1 MAYLDRGGISMIK
14 ILRIALSI
22 LSLIVIVPGCSENK
36 SSPQSGNPYLS
47 NSAWPI
53 IHHSS
58 SQTASSPFAGPGS
71 QAGIPPRADFITS
84 TVQGTGPV
92 VFDSKGN
99 VLFEKVAILNQVH
112 IFSKLDPVTLNT
124 ITSYT
129 VNVSASDPLNGLYS
143 FVDYQDCW
151 WNAYNQTF
159 LRLCFNGNSI
169 VPDMSTNLAALYPT
183 QITSQDSIVSMNPLY
198 TSPGMMDIAFVTE
211 GLQPVHQG
219 GYFTQAITGAK
230 VGVMRINS
238 DRSISLFMQDFPNE
252 DITNSFA
259 VAPDGGIYVITDKHA
274 VKLMLQQTCSCGAE
288 ALKIVWEVPYET
300 GLPIQQ
306 IACPNATPDWE
317 CRINVMLN
325 GGRLSPDGSGTT
337 PTLMDHGK
345 YMVFADGELPLK
357 LVALR
362 TTDGSALPIDKP
374 VPFTETTAQTE
385 NICASFGN
393 TFVIENN
400 YSPGV
405 AAYEITGQP
414 GQETVRQLWVNYS
427 VFAPNA
433 VPLIAGGTNT
443 VYVYEMQGP
452 SFYPLTT
459 TTQQWFVTA
468 LDLGTGAVVWRKPI
482 GSNIPYNSIYA
493 PLSLDNKQQIYIG
506 LFGGLL
512 RIHQ

>member
-1 MAYLDRGGISMIK
+1 MKKTLK
-14 ILRIALSI
+14 IVAC
-22 LSLIVIVPGCSENK
+22 IVFYGLLAAGCSTSK
-36 SSPQSGNPYLS
+36 SAAGRNANPYLS

-53 IHHSS
+53 IHQSS
-58 SQTASSPFAGPGS
+58 SQNASSPFAGPGGS
-71 QAGIPPRADFITS
+71 AGNPPQDEFITS

-129 VNVSASDPLNGLYS
+129 VSVSAADPLNGLYS

-159 LRLCFNGNSI
+159 LRLCFHGNTI
-169 VPDMSTNLAALYPT
+169 VQDMSLNLSALYPT
-183 QITSQDSIVSMNPLY
+183 ELTSDDSIVSMNPLY
-198 TSPGMMDIAFVTE
+198 TSPGMIDIAFVTE
-211 GLQPVHQG
+211 GLKGVHQG
-219 GYFTQAITGAK
+219 GYFTQQIIGAK
-230 VGVMRINS
+230 VGVLRINN
-238 DRSISLFMQDFPNE
+238 DRSTSLFLQNFTDE

-259 VAPDGGIYVITDKHA
+259 VAPDGGIYVVTDKHA

-288 ALKIVWEVPYET
+288 ALNIIWEVPYDT

-306 IACPNATPDWE
+306 IPCDNSTPDWE
-317 CRINVMLN
+317 CRINVTLN

-337 PTLMDHGK
+337 PTLMGPEQD
-345 YMVFADGELPLK
+345 YMVFADGELP
-357 LVALR
+357 VHVIALR
-362 TTDGSALPIDKP
+362 TTDGTSLTADNR
-374 VPFTETTAQTE
+374 VPFTASTAQTE
-385 NICASFGN
+385 NICTSYGN
-393 TFVIENN
+393 KFVIENN
-400 YSPGV
+400 YGSGV
-405 AAYEITGQP
+405 AGYEITGQT
-414 GQETVRQLWVNYS
+414 GHESVKLLWVNNN

-433 VPLIAGGTNT
+433 VPLISGISNT
-443 VYVYEMQGP
+443 VYLYEMQGP

-468 LDLGTGAVVWRKPI
+468 LDLSTGDILWRKPI
-482 GSNIPYNSIYA
+482 GEGIGYNSIYA
-493 PLSLDNKQQIYIG
+493 PLSLDNKKHVYIG

-512 RIHQ
+512 RVD

>member
-1 MAYLDRGGISMIK
+1 MNKTISMLISFVM
-14 ILRIALSI
+14 LSV
-22 LSLIVIVPGCSENK
+22 LTGCSESK
-36 SSPQSGNPYLS
+36 TTGIIANPYLA

-53 IHHSS
+53 IHQSS
-58 SQTASSPFAGPGS
+58 YQNASSFFAGPNGS
-71 QAGIPPRADFITS
+71 INNPPSSEFIPNPI
-84 TVQGTGPV
+84 QGTGPV

-99 VLFEKVAILNQVH
+99 ALFEKVAILNQAH
-112 IFSKLDPVTLNT
+112 IFSIVDPVTLNT

-159 LRLCFNGNSI
+159 LRLCFQGNSI
-169 VPDMSTNLAALYPT
+169 VADMSINLAALYPT
-183 QITSQDSIVSMNPLY
+183 QITAQDSIVSMNPLY

-211 GLQPVHQG
+211 GLQPVHQN
-219 GYFTQAITGAK
+219 GYFTQTITGAK

-238 DRSISLFMQDFPNE
+238 DRSISLFLQDFPNE

-259 VAPDGGIYVITDKHA
+259 VTPDGGIYVITDKHA
-274 VKLMLQQTCSCGAE
+274 VKLSLQQTCACSAQT
-288 ALKIVWEVPYET
+288 LKIVWEVPYDT

-306 IACPNATPDWE
+306 FPCPDTIPDWE
-317 CRINVMLN
+317 CRINVILN

-337 PTLMDHGK
+337 PTLMEQGK
-345 YMVFADGELPLK
+345 YMVFADGELPMK

-362 TTDGSALPIDKP
+362 TTDGSSIPIDNP
-374 VPFTETTAQTE
+374 IPFTESTAQTE
-385 NICASFGN
+385 NICASYGN
-393 TFVIENN
+393 KFIIENN
-400 YSPGV
+400 YSPGI
-405 AAYEITGQP
+405 AAYEIIGQP
-414 GQETVRQLWVNYS
+414 GHEQVKQLWVNYK

-433 VPLIAGGTNT
+433 VPLISGASNT

-468 LDLGTGAVVWRKPI
+468 LDLQTGNILWRKHI
-482 GSNIPYNSIYA
+482 GNGILYNSIYA
-493 PLSLDNKQQIYIG
+493 PLSLDDKKHIYIG

-512 RIHQ
+512 RLD

>member
-1 MAYLDRGGISMIK
+1 MEVFMAKSFS
-14 ILRIALSI
+14 IALSVVF
-22 LSLIVIVPGCSENK
+22 LFLFMPGCSETK
-36 SSPQSGNPYLS
+36 SPQQGGNPYLS

-53 IHHSS
+53 IHQSS
-58 SQTASSPFAGPGS
+58 SQTASSAFVGPAGS
-71 QAGIPPRADFITS
+71 LNNPPQDEFITA

-99 VLFEKVAILNQVH
+99 VLFEKVAILNQTH
-112 IFSKLDPVTLNT
+112 IFSKLNPVTLNT

-159 LRLCFNGNSI
+159 LRLCFNGNNI
-169 VPDMSTNLAALYPT
+169 VPDMTINLAALFPT
-183 QITSQDSIVSMNPLY
+183 EITSQDAIVSMNPLY

-211 GLQPVHQG
+211 GLLSVHQG
-219 GYFTQAITGAK
+219 GYFTQQIIGAK
-230 VGVMRINS
+230 VGVMRINK
-238 DRSISLFMQDFPNE
+238 DRSVSLFLQDFTDE

-259 VAPDGGIYVITDKHA
+259 VAPDNGIYVVTDKHA

-288 ALKIVWEVPYET
+288 ALNVIWEVPYVT

-306 IACPNATPDWE
+306 IPCPDTTPDWQ

-337 PTLMDHGK
+337 PTLMEQGK
-345 YMVFADGELPLK
+345 YVVFTDGELPMK
-357 LVALR
+357 LIALR
-362 TTDGSALPIDKP
+362 TTDGSSLPIDKP

-385 NICASFGN
+385 NICASYDN
-393 TFVIENN
+393 KFVVENN

-405 AAYEITGQP
+405 AGYEITGQT
-414 GQETVRQLWVNYS
+414 GQEEVRQLWVNYG

-433 VPLIAGGTNT
+433 VPLISGASNT

-468 LDLGTGAVVWRKPI
+468 LDLGTGNILWRKPI
-482 GSNIPYNSIYA
+482 GQDISYNSIYA
-493 PLSLDNKQQIYIG
+493 PLSLDDKQNIYIG

-512 RIHQ
+512 RID